1 MIESTIRDYKSE
13 VVQMA
18 NELEHIASKS
28 PFEVEASIEQV
39 KNALD
44 KVQPSLM
51 FYGIYNAGKSSL
63 LNAIFGDEV
72 ASVNDIPET
81 HKVTKY
87 KWRGYELVDTPGL
100 NGPKEDEKITM
111 SEIEKHDI
119 IMFVIDDSDNFDS
132 DVITYRIV
140 EILSA
145 KKPCIIVINK
155 KMDSSPEQ
163 ILGIKAKMKKNIET
177 ISSVNQEYDFVDVNA
192 ESALFARRNGKRAL
206 LVDSNIEQLEYCI
219 TEKLKSVKGVQLLR
233 TPIDL
238 LLNLCKSL
246 EEQYASIIDDSETI
260 RLNNLLQNLHYVK
273 ERVIQEFNVKL
284 ESKIHTYA
292 DQIYQQAKS
301 AGRTEIRT
309 EEYVHEISEL
319 AQEQMKQFTQESKTT
334 LDHFVLDWKMEISGL
349 SEIPMEPNIDL
360 VSRKTVSE
368 DKAVEDFLNVADAV
382 GTMAIPFL
390 PLVPQIALP
399 VTALVGF
406 IKTLKSM
413 LIGPDKKPEVDVD
426 ELNRKQA
433 EYAQKREVALLEL
446 RTKINMN
453 LSKFK
458 ETAQNS
464 FEEQLDQA
472 YETSSSQIKE
482 ILVERQNCNQEMV
495 NKQEEIVVI
504 EGKLNSL
511 KKQILI

>member
-1 MIESTIRDYKSE
+1 
-13 VVQMA
+13 
-18 NELEHIASKS
+18 
-28 PFEVEASIEQV
+28 
-39 KNALD
+39 
-44 KVQPSLM
+44 
-51 FYGIYNAGKSSL
+51 
-63 LNAIFGDEV
+63 
-72 ASVNDIPET
+72 
-81 HKVTKY
+81 
-87 KWRGYELVDTPGL
+87 
-100 NGPKEDEKITM
+100 
-111 SEIEKHDI
+111 
-119 IMFVIDDSDNFDS
+119 
-132 DVITYRIV
+132 
-140 EILSA
+140 
-145 KKPCIIVINK
+145 
-155 KMDSSPEQ
+155 
-163 ILGIKAKMKKNIET
+163 
-177 ISSVNQEYDFVDVNA
+177 
-192 ESALFARRNGKRAL
+192 
-206 LVDSNIEQLEYCI
+206 
-219 TEKLKSVKGVQLLR
+219 
-233 TPIDL
+233 
-238 LLNLCKSL
+238 
-246 EEQYASIIDDSETI
+246 
-260 RLNNLLQNLHYVK
+260 
-273 ERVIQEFNVKL
+273 
-284 ESKIHTYA
+284 
-292 DQIYQQAKS
+292 
-301 AGRTEIRT
+301 
-309 EEYVHEISEL
+309 
-319 AQEQMKQFTQESKTT
+319 
-334 LDHFVLDWKMEISGL
+334 
-349 SEIPMEPNIDL
+349 MEPNIDL

>member
-1 MIESTIRDYKSE
+1 M
-13 VVQMA
+13 
-18 NELEHIASKS
+18 
-28 PFEVEASIEQV
+28 
-39 KNALD
+39 
-44 KVQPSLM
+44 
-51 FYGIYNAGKSSL
+51 
-63 LNAIFGDEV
+63 
-72 ASVNDIPET
+72 
-81 HKVTKY
+81 
-87 KWRGYELVDTPGL
+87 
-100 NGPKEDEKITM
+100 
-111 SEIEKHDI
+111 
-119 IMFVIDDSDNFDS
+119 
-132 DVITYRIV
+132 
-140 EILSA
+140 
-145 KKPCIIVINK
+145 
-155 KMDSSPEQ
+155 
-163 ILGIKAKMKKNIET
+163 
-177 ISSVNQEYDFVDVNA
+177 
-192 ESALFARRNGKRAL
+192 
-206 LVDSNIEQLEYCI
+206 
-219 TEKLKSVKGVQLLR
+219 
-233 TPIDL
+233 
-238 LLNLCKSL
+238 
-246 EEQYASIIDDSETI
+246 
-260 RLNNLLQNLHYVK
+260 
-273 ERVIQEFNVKL
+273 L

-472 YETSSSQIKE
+472 Y
-482 ILVERQNCNQEMV
+482 
-495 NKQEEIVVI
+495 
-504 EGKLNSL
+504 
-511 KKQILI
+511 